1 MSAFKISS
9 ISYFLLFLLF
19 SSFSSS
25 NITLFS
31 QSLSNFDL
39 SSLSLYSFPSF
50 LQTPNVSVPDLVA
63 LYAKSNLYGI
73 SPLEGPDFQKALFF
87 FKLGAELGNSEARY
101 YLSMLQYFEIDT
113 LFLSENIE
121 KIKNSYSFT
130 NSAQIFDENNLE
142 KKQEVENS
150 TDFSLIPLE
159 NLQKTLQKAES
170 YLKNRASSIS
180 FTSLYFSSLEAYK
193 EASLSL
199 GYRYSRG
206 EFGKNCP
213 SAILYY
219 NEVNKYLYIEN
230 DKIDFPTFL
239 EKKKIGINGE
249 VDGADAVAGEEE
261 EFLRVKAN
269 VGNMEA
275 IMKLG
280 YYYFYG
286 IKGVK
291 KDLEKAFD
299 YFGQAAFLGDVGA
312 KATLGY
318 MYMKGL
324 GVAKVI

>member
-1 MSAFKISS
+1 MS
-9 ISYFLLFLLF
+9 YLLLCLLF

-25 NITLFS
+25 NITFFS
-31 QSLSNFDL
+31 QSLSSFDF
-39 SSLSLYSFPSF
+39 SSLSLHSFPSF
-50 LQTPNVSVPDLVA
+50 LQTPNVSIPDLIT

-73 SPLEGPDFQKALFF
+73 SPLESPDFKKALFF
-87 FKLGAELGNSEARY
+87 FKLGADLGNLEARY
-101 YLSMLQYFEIDT
+101 YLSMLQFFEIDT

-121 KIKNSYSFT
+121 KVINSEYFANKAQFT
-130 NSAQIFDENNLE
+130 TENNDEIEQKDSNKSDILSF
-142 KKQEVENS
+142 QEENM
-150 TDFSLIPLE
+150 
-159 NLQKTLQKAES
+159 QKTLQKTKS

-180 FTSLYFSSLEAYK
+180 FTSLYFSSIEGYK

-199 GYRYSRG
+199 GYRYARG
-206 EFGKNCP
+206 EFGNNCP
-213 SAILYY
+213 SATLYY
-219 NEVNKYLYIEN
+219 NEVNKNIYIED
-230 DKIDFPTFL
+230 DKIDFPKFL

-249 VDGADAVAGEEE
+249 VDGGEAVAGEEE
-261 EFLRVKAN
+261 EFLKVKAN
-269 VGNMEA
+269 VGNLEA

-291 KDLEKAFD
+291 RDLEKAFE